1 MVGLPVAVF
10 LHNRFSGFRF
20 SFLSSSPFPND
31 RWWPRSAPRPP
42 TSSLPCLYLP
52 DRFHPPLPLPYTLLP
67 ALGAHLVGGCILITF
82 MSSDIPARFI
92 ALTPADSSD
101 HPPLPT
107 HLSNHPPPS
116 PSFLSFLYS
125 LLPSFLWKSLKFSLC
140 FSVYSSLCLG
150 KFCFFKIFLEFLF
163 IQLFF

>member
-107 HLSNHPPPS
+107 HLSNHPSLPLSLFPLLLA
-116 PSFLSFLYS
+116 SFLPLEIFEV
-125 LLPSFLWKSLKFSLC
+125 LLFR
-140 FSVYSSLCLG
+140 
-150 KFCFFKIFLEFLF
+150 LF
-163 IQLFF
+163 QSMSWEILLF